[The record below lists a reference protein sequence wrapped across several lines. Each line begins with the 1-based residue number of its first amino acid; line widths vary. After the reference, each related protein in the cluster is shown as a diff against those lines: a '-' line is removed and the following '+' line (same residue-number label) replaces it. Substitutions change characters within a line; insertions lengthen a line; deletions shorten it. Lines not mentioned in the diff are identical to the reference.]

1 MTLIRLAWFTLFL
14 SLNCSATEKTAI
26 RLGLLSFGTVAWE
39 IEAMKQAQSAET
51 ASYSVTI
58 VPIANPEAGKIA
70 LQSDTVDIIVSD
82 WVWVSRQRSAGSDL
96 TFYPY
101 STTGGALVVPQDSA
115 ILTVPDLAGKRVG
128 IAGGELDKNWLL
140 LKALAR
146 HQHQLDL
153 DKTVEKTFAAPP
165 LINQQLLSKRV
176 DAAMNYWNF
185 AAELEVQG
193 YRQLMDGRQIIKALG
208 ITESVP
214 TLGYVF
220 KETWAKAH
228 KQSVSEF
235 LSGTRQAR
243 NQLCTSDQAWQGI
256 VALIPNQDEQVR
268 SQLRNRYCAGNVSE
282 WGPKEQQA
290 AERIYQLL
298 RTESNNRLTGGSEHL
313 QPGTFWAAD

>member
-1 MTLIRLAWFTLFL
+1 MTLIRLVWFTLFL
-14 SLNCSATEKTAI
+14 SLNCSAAEKTAI

-39 IEAMKQAQSAET
+39 IEAMKQAKLADS
-51 ASYSVTI
+51 ASYSVTV

-70 LQSDTVDIIVSD
+70 LQSDTVDMIVSD

-101 STTGGALVVPQDSA
+101 STTSGALVVPQDSA
-115 ILTVPDLAGKRVG
+115 ILTVSDLEGKRVG

-146 HQHQLDL
+146 HQNHLDL
-153 DKTVEKTFAAPP
+153 DKTVEKIFAAPP

-176 DAAMNYWNF
+176 DVAMNYWNF
-185 AAELEVQG
+185 AAELETQG
-193 YRQLMDGRQIIKALG
+193 YRQLMDGRQIIQALG
-208 ITESVP
+208 ITEAAP

-220 KETWAKAH
+220 KESWVKAH
-228 KQSVSEF
+228 KQAVSEF

-256 VALIPNQDEQVR
+256 AALIPNQDEQVR
-268 SQLRNRYCAGNVSE
+268 SQLRSRYCAGNVNE